1 MKEITA
7 KGSGKAWHRN
17 VVLAKKR
24 VRDSDLYFIRRSG
37 GWFRPDA
44 HGYTG
49 NLADAGTFVG
59 ANAKG
64 YLNAE
69 GVGLVAARDLLP
81 MLTKQMRDH
90 VVAAQ
95 SLNAVIQQFD

>member
-7 KGSGKAWHRN
+7 KGRGKAWHRN
-17 VVLAKKR
+17 VTLAKKR
-24 VRDSDLYFIRRSG
+24 VRDSDLYFVQRG
-37 GWFRPDA
+37 GAWFRPEA
-44 HGYTG
+44 HGYTSS
-49 NLADAGTFVG
+49 LADAGTFVG
-59 ANAKG
+59 ASAKG

-81 MLTKQMRDH
+81 MLVKQMRDH
-90 VVAAQ
+90 VAAAQ